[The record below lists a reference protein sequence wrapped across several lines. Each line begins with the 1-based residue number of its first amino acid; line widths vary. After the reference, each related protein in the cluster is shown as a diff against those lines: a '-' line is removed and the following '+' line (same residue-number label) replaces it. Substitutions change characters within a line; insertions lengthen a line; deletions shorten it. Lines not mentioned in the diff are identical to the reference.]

1 MYCWPPSRGSSMDE
15 RGANSGAC
23 QPRPSPMPASIG
35 YGGSGSKSWR
45 SRLTSAPSRST
56 ILLKTTWV
64 DGSRPTER
72 GSMPIKVKQGDL
84 GLLQHATSKEL
95 LESKIPARLAYVWTD
110 GTPRVVPIWFHWNGR
125 EIVMA
130 SPPKAPK
137 LKALAKNPRVS
148 LTIDDNTFPHKVLLI
163 RGSARLEPVEGIVPE
178 YEAAAAR
185 YFDADLAKGWLGQ
198 LRTLVSSM
206 VRITVTPDWVGLL
219 DFQTRFPSALTG

>member
-1 MYCWPPSRGSSMDE
+1 ML
-15 RGANSGAC
+15 A
-23 QPRPSPMPASIG
+23 
-35 YGGSGSKSWR
+35 
-45 SRLTSAPSRST
+45 
-56 ILLKTTWV
+56 
-64 DGSRPTER
+64 
-72 GSMPIKVKQGDL
+72 VKQGDL
-84 GLLQHATSKEL
+84 SLLLH
-95 LESKIPARLAYVWTD
+95 SKIPARLAYISTD

-137 LKALAKNPRVS
+137 LKALAKNPKVS

-206 VRITVTPDWVGLL
+206 VRITITPDWVGLL
-219 DFQTRFPSALTG
+219 DFQTRFPSALAG